1 MPINRRDFLVRT
13 GAGSILAGLP
23 GLVGAQA
30 AFADDDDDQDGGNRH
45 VFVFVAYSQ
54 APTTSAGVQ
63 PRIGMQGA
71 GEFDP
76 KSSRVRGGGSY
87 VLFDQATP
95 VPKRL
100 LAFGDWRAQRVL
112 AYDTK
117 GLGSYGTIQPGIL
130 TLRADFDNLVE
141 GATLELICNV
151 GPAGLATGEEEG
163 WVLED
168 TPYGTFVPLSPIIG
182 ITHLS
187 VAGERIFADR

>member
-1 MPINRRDFLVRT
+1 MPINRRAFLARA
-13 GAGSILAGLP
+13 GAGSMLAGLP
-23 GLVGAQA
+23 GLIGAQA
-30 AFADDDDDQDGGNRH
+30 AFADDDDDERRGDRR
-45 VFVFVAYSQ
+45 VFVYVAYSQ

-63 PRIGMQGA
+63 PRIGMQG
-71 GEFDP
+71 
-76 KSSRVRGGGSY
+76 GGGSY

-95 VPKRL
+95 VPKKL
-100 LAFGDWRAQRVL
+100 LAFGDWRARRVL

-117 GLGSYGTIQPGIL
+117 GLGSYGTIQPAIL

-168 TPYGTFVPLSPIIG
+168 TPYGTFMPLSPVIG

-187 VAGERIFADR
+187 VAGERIFAKH